1 MTKPYT
7 VYDSGNLPGV
17 GNYPLSPG
25 AIVDDLTTFLNEQYA
40 SGLEFIGTVD
50 RQLFDEKRQMLVF
63 KQRAKSVKA
72 PEQA

>member
-17 GNYPLSPG
+17 SNYPLSPG
-25 AIVDDLTTFLNEQYA
+25 AIVDDLTLFLNEQHA
-40 SGLEFIGTVD
+40 SGLEFVGTID

-63 KQRAKSVKA
+63 KQKAKSTKA

>member
-1 MTKPYT
+1 MSKPYI

-17 GNYPLSPG
+17 SNYPLSPG
-25 AIVDDLTTFLNEQYA
+25 AIVDDLNAFLNEQYA
-40 SGLEFIGTVD
+40 LGLEFIGTID

-63 KQRAKSVKA
+63 KQRTKSAKA